1 MCLNQQWWCKKAK
14 TQKVGPKAGF
24 YTNIYVGNDL
34 CHDSMNACV
43 LSHVQLFVTPWSI
56 DSQTPLPIEFSR
68 PENSSGLP
76 FAISS
81 SRGSSWPR
89 DRTHPLILHLLHWQ
103 VISLPLHHVGTPMAL
118 DNDCIRSCIPI
129 GKFSK
134 YNIRVISDSCI
145 HLYLFL
151 SQASSFQLMATQLPK
166 PRSHHWLFSSF

>member
-1 MCLNQQWWCKKAK
+1 MQKGKDTKVWVRGRLLYKHLCWKWSVSWLSECMCAQSCPPFCDPMVYSQPDSSVHRIFQARKLKWA
-14 TQKVGPKAGF
+14 A
-24 YTNIYVGNDL
+24 I
-34 CHDSMNACV
+34 CHF
-43 LSHVQLFVTPWSI
+43 LF
-56 DSQTPLPIEFSR
+56 Q
-68 PENSSGLP
+68 
-76 FAISS
+76 
-81 SRGSSWPR
+81 GSSWPR
-89 DRTHPLILHLLHWQ
+89 DQTHPLILRLLHWQ
-103 VISLPLHHVGTPMAL
+103 VISLPLHHVGSPMAL